1 MTADGDEP
9 LLRGWPAAAELA
21 LVTLL
26 VGGLLVAFAISDG
39 GMRLSWDALNH
50 HIYLGWT
57 AEHPRFDRDV
67 LAAGTQAFQ
76 FPYLYWPVY
85 RLAVGGAGAMTAG
98 AVLAALQALAVPP
111 LWLIART
118 CMPGARLLDAFMRLL
133 GVGLAFLTGAVLSL
147 LDASSNDLLA
157 AIPLVWA
164 IAFALI
170 ALERPADAVSARW
183 VALSGLLAGVS
194 AACKLSNGPLAVLL
208 PLLWVFAA
216 PGTLGARVRRAALG
230 CGMTLAGF
238 ALTLGYWGTLLWTYY
253 GNPLYPF
260 FENVFAPLRAMVG
273 WHP

>member
-1 MTADGDEP
+1 MSVDA
-9 LLRGWPAAAELA
+9 PAHDDTRARILKAALH
-21 LVTLL
+21 L
-26 VGGLLVAFAISDG
+26 F
-39 GMRLSWDALNH
+39 
-50 HIYLGWT
+50 
-57 AEHPRFDRDV
+57 AEHGF
-67 LAAGTQAFQ
+67 AGTSTREISE
-76 FPYLYWPVY
+76 
-85 RLAVGGAGAMTAG
+85 RLGFTK
-98 AVLAALQALAVPP
+98 AALYYHF
-111 LWLIART
+111 RT
-118 CMPGARLLDAFMRLL
+118 KD
-133 GVGLAFLTGAVLSL
+133 
-147 LDASSNDLLA
+147 DLLA

-216 PGTLGARVRRAALG
+216 PATLGARVRRAALG